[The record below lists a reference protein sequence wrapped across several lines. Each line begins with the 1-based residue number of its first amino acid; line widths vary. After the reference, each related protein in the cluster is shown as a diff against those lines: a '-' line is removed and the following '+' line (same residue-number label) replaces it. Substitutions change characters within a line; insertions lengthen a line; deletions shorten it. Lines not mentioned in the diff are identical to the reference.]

1 MKFLHWYRYL
11 AIKERMRDWIRIRS
25 SDFLPT
31 ETHAQHH
38 FLVCRTEQQFH
49 PEIYKSTKC
58 NDIQNTSYCP
68 RGAFCAFAH
77 VERKSFI
84 YININM
90 LPAFERLLQNVFAC
104 IFIQIFETVQHYF
117 QLKACKESKK
127 SKVKVKFSKSNFF
140 FNIQTVFYS
149 VFKIILSL
157 LFVSFV

>member
-1 MKFLHWYRYL
+1 MKFLHRYRYL

-58 NDIQNTSYCP
+58 NDIQNTSYCT

-117 QLKACKESKK
+117 QPKAC
-127 SKVKVKFSKSNFF
+127 
-140 FNIQTVFYS
+140 
-149 VFKIILSL
+149 
-157 LFVSFV
+157 

>member
-1 MKFLHWYRYL
+1 MKFLHRYRYL

-104 IFIQIFETVQHYF
+104 VLLNCRLRQNTSRIVNNCEAFSLQKGIFTYLFNVAF
-117 QLKACKESKK
+117 FAAC
-127 SKVKVKFSKSNFF
+127 
-140 FNIQTVFYS
+140 I
-149 VFKIILSL
+149 
-157 LFVSFV
+157 